1 MEINVKKE
9 GIFPVKIVYAENAQN
24 VENLLKE
31 RVVQVVAPNV
41 SITRLEKGG
50 KIVLDFGKELHG
62 ALRILVNEMQQ
73 DRSASKV
80 RISLGESVAEAI
92 TPIGKDGANNYHS
105 VRDGEYY
112 LPWNSEFI
120 TSRTGFRFACIE
132 LIDSDYLEIAC
143 VIAETE
149 MPVLERKGF
158 FSSDDEILNQIAE
171 TAAYTATLCV
181 QNDVIWD
188 GIKRDRLVWMGDLH
202 PEILTLS
209 SLYGAIPQI
218 KNCLEFIDLY
228 FPHSWAN
235 SIPAYSAWWI
245 VCLSEY
251 FMMSADAEYVKKKIP
266 YIHKILKAFDKI
278 ILEDGTVSYE
288 KNELFIYEG
297 NEFYFDWPTNFTED
311 SKIGW
316 ASLIKFAM
324 DKASSLLTYYKEDST
339 LANKLSENIAK
350 NPMFDSSFKQ
360 VEAFN
365 LISGRKTAEE
375 VKTTLLSGAG
385 KGMTG
390 FMGYYILTAAA
401 ACGGEKEI
409 LDMVKEYY
417 GGMLSL
423 GATSFWEDFDVEWLK
438 DNPQAVDEMPC
449 ENRKNIHRDY
459 GKFCYKQLRHSLC
472 HGWTSGVYAFL
483 MQTVLGITPLE
494 PGYKKVRFA
503 PNLIGLKRVE
513 GTVPTPY
520 GEIHVV
526 SELVNGKIRSKIRVP
541 VGIQIVKA

>member
-9 GIFPVKIVYAENAQN
+9 GIFPVKIIYSENVQNAET
-24 VENLLKE
+24 LLKE
-31 RVVQVVAPNV
+31 RIVQVVAPNV
-41 SITRLEKGG
+41 SFARLEKGG
-50 KIVLDFGKELHG
+50 RIVLDFGKEVHG
-62 ALRILVNEMQQ
+62 GLRILVNEMQQ

-112 LPWNSEFI
+112 LPWNCDFI

-132 LIDSDYLEIAC
+132 LLDSDYIEIAC

-149 MPVLERKGF
+149 MPILERKGF
-158 FSSDDEILNQIAE
+158 FTSNDDTLNKIAE

-202 PEILTLS
+202 PEILTLAS
-209 SLYGAIPQI
+209 MYGAIPQI

-228 FPHSWAN
+228 FPHAWAN
-235 SIPAYSAWWI
+235 SIPAYSAWWM
-245 VCLSEY
+245 VCLYEY
-251 FMMSADAEYVKKKIP
+251 FMMSADSEYVKKKIP
-266 YIHKILKAFDKI
+266 YIHKILEAFDKI
-278 ILEDGTVSYE
+278 ILDDGTVSYE
-288 KNELFIYEG
+288 KNELYIYEG

-311 SKIGW
+311 SKVGW

-324 DKASSLLTYYKEDST
+324 DKASFLLMYFEEDCT
-339 LANKLSENIAK
+339 LANKLSGNISK
-350 NPMFDSSFKQ
+350 NPMFASSFKQ

-365 LISGRKTAEE
+365 LLSGRKTADE
-375 VKTTLLSGAG
+375 VKAALLNGAG

-390 FMGYYILTAAA
+390 FMGYYILTATAS
-401 ACGGEKEI
+401 CGGGKEV
-409 LDMVKEYY
+409 LDMIKEYY
-417 GGMLSL
+417 GGMISL

-449 ENRKNIHRDY
+449 DERKNIHRDY

-472 HGWTSGVYAFL
+472 HGWTAGVYAFL
-483 MQTVLGITPLE
+483 TQAVLGITAIE
-494 PGYKKVRFA
+494 PGYKKVA
-503 PNLIGLKRVE
+503 ISPNLIGLNRVE
-513 GTVPTPY
+513 GSVPTPY
-520 GEIHVV
+520 GEIYVLH
-526 SELVNGKIRSKIRVP
+526 ELVDGKICSKIQAP
-541 VGIQIVKA
+541 KEIEIIKA